1 MVVVGVVVVE
11 VDVAF
16 LDKVVIIDVAAVVDV
31 VVEGGVV
38 VWFNFEVVAVIV
50 GVVVVD
56 AVDVVVDVVIVAVV
70 EVVIG
75 VVTVAVV
82 EVVIGVDVV
91 FADVKI
97 DWLIGT
103 TDWLNDWWFLW

>member
-75 VVTVAVV
+75 V
-82 EVVIGVDVV
+82 DVV

>member
-1 MVVVGVVVVE
+1 MVVVE

-75 VVTVAVV
+75 V
-82 EVVIGVDVV
+82 DVV

>member
-38 VWFNFEVVAVIV
+38 VWFNFEVVAVMV

-56 AVDVVVDVVIVAVV
+56 AVDVVVDVVI
-70 EVVIG
+70 
-75 VVTVAVV
+75 VAVV